1 MCQLVRMHVKHAKM
15 HQVLRHS
22 KICNGVKMHAR
33 DCQGEKR
40 EKQVKLQGNEHIRGL
55 ISHQF
60 TFSKRGMLGTPTLGS
75 NRCQVPSL
83 SAF

>member
-1 MCQLVRMHVKHAKM
+1 MCKGVSMRAK
-15 HQVLRHS
+15 
-22 KICNGVKMHAR
+22 
-33 DCQGEKR
+33 DYQGKKR

-60 TFSKRGMLGTPTLGS
+60 TFSKRGMLNTLTLGD
-75 NRCQVPSL
+75 NRFQVQIL